1 MALVGYISVGHS
13 SVCGWVSGSCPG
25 IGTTS
30 SNIPTAH
37 YASSLS
43 TMTEM
48 WVRMGLRYDHGL
60 WCQAPWV
67 VGVGEKQDGSG
78 ARSASLWKNLSTIR
92 LVKL

>member
-67 VGVGEKQDGSG
+67 VGVGGNKMEVEPGVLVCGKIFP
-78 ARSASLWKNLSTIR
+78 RSDL
-92 LVKL
+92 